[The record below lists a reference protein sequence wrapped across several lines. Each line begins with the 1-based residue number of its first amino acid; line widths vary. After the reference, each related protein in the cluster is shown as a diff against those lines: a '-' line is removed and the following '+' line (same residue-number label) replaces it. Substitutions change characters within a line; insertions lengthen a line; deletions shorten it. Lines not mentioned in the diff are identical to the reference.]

1 MRVAV
6 TGGSG
11 VVGTAV
17 VRHLVEGGHEVRALA
32 RSDSAAAS
40 LDDLGAEPLLGD
52 LLDPSSLNRLVE
64 SCDWVFNIAG
74 VNELS
79 PKHPDRLWRANVEG
93 AGLVMEAC
101 REAGVARLIHTS
113 SAVTIGEADG
123 AVGNEE
129 TVHRG
134 YYLSHYE
141 RTKTEAERLVL
152 AGRDDLDVVVVN
164 PSSVQG
170 PGRSTGTGQLLL
182 LAAQG
187 KARVLV
193 DTVFSMVDIDDC
205 ARGHLLAAERGVP
218 GERYILSGSILTVR
232 EVVALIDRF
241 RDRSSRPLYLRS
253 GPVNFLFGRS
263 EKVRVLL
270 HGHRYDGAKAT
281 RELGLVYTPVE
292 ETLQRTIEWFRSEGL
307 LD

>member
-1 MRVAV
+1 
-6 TGGSG
+6 
-11 VVGTAV
+11 
-17 VRHLVEGGHEVRALA
+17 
-32 RSDSAAAS
+32 
-40 LDDLGAEPLLGD
+40 
-52 LLDPSSLNRLVE
+52 
-64 SCDWVFNIAG
+64 
-74 VNELS
+74 
-79 PKHPDRLWRANVEG
+79 
-93 AGLVMEAC
+93 
-101 REAGVARLIHTS
+101 
-113 SAVTIGEADG
+113 
-123 AVGNEE
+123 
-129 TVHRG
+129 VHRG

-152 AGRDDLDVVVVN
+152 AGRDDLEVVVVN

-193 DTVFSMVDIDDC
+193 DTVFSIVDIADC

-253 GPVNFLFGRS
+253 GPVNFLSGRS

-281 RELGLVYTPVE
+281 RELGL
-292 ETLQRTIEWFRSEGL
+292 
-307 LD
+307 